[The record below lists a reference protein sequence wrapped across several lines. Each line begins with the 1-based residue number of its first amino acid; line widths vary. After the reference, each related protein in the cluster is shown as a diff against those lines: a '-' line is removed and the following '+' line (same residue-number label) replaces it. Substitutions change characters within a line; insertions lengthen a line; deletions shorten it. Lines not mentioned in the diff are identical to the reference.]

1 MTLQNVENVEMTD
14 IAHDT
19 HDVLTSPSRRR
30 WLKGMSLAAGSLM
43 IPISASWLAS
53 PEARAAGDAFVEI
66 NDWIRIDADG
76 TTVLGLSQCEVG
88 QGVYTGL
95 PQVLADELDADW
107 RRVRVE
113 FVTARDAYRTAA
125 ANEALQQ
132 FVGASMSATLFY
144 ERLRI
149 AGAQARE
156 ALVTVAARR
165 FGVRTTNCVAR
176 DGRVSHPQSGR
187 SLGYGEL
194 VAEAAKLPLNP
205 HPHLKNE
212 AAHALIGKPVARL
225 DTPSKVDGSAVFGID
240 VKVPDMLIGAIRM
253 APTSGGTPLSVRNRD
268 EIKSRKGVRDVVLAK
283 DAVIVVADDYWRA
296 KKACDALDVEWKAGP
311 AADSTTIL
319 AQRRDALIGGKGG
332 VATNIGDAP
341 GLIAAGGKVVTGE
354 YHTPYIVHATM
365 EPVNATVHV
374 RKDKGEIE
382 VWGPIQGQDKVR
394 WALGGIFKLPPE
406 KVTVHTTFLGGSF
419 GRKYVPDFVI
429 HAAVASAAV
438 GRPVKVIRSREDDIR
453 HGFYRPCA
461 SGRFQAVLGND
472 GLPKAMHM
480 RVAGQSMYNV
490 IKKDHYEKA
499 GYDETMV
506 DGLYDLAYAVPNLL
520 VEGIDVPQPNIP
532 VSFMRSVGSTSSV
545 FFLESFIDELADAA
559 GIDSI
564 EYRKRLL
571 KHDPLA
577 TRVIE
582 TTVAAAGWQTTPAVS
597 SKTTKAE
604 KATKATK
611 AGVYRGFGYC
621 TYTGRGAA
629 FSTYVAVAVELRV
642 VNDRFKVERVVCGV
656 DCGRS
661 INPNLIRANIEGGIG
676 FALTNTFKSQIT
688 FADGG
693 VEQSNF
699 GDYPL
704 LYLVEMPKVE
714 TVILPSDRPPQ
725 GCGEVSLPPMAPA
738 VAQAIRRAT
747 GVRPRSMPLPQTV
760 TEARA
765 LAASHA
771 TDAAHQPEK
780 GRV

>member
-1 MTLQNVENVEMTD
+1 MSQQSAERK
-14 IAHDT
+14 T
-19 HDVLTSPSRRR
+19 HTESGMAAGAPASPSRRR
-30 WLKGMSLAAGSLM
+30 WLGGMSLAAGSLL
-43 IPISASWLAS
+43 IPISASWVAS
-53 PEARAAGDAFVEI
+53 PEARAAGENLIEI

-132 FVGASMSATLFY
+132 FVGASMSVTLFY

-156 ALVTVAARR
+156 ALVAVAARR
-165 FGVRTTNCVAR
+165 FGVRTTNCVTR
-176 DGRVSHPQSGR
+176 DGRVMHPQSGR

-194 VAEAAKLPLNP
+194 AADAAKLPLNP
-205 HPHLKNE
+205 HPQLKNE
-212 AAHALIGKPVARL
+212 AAHALIGKPVPRL

-240 VKVPDMLIGAIRM
+240 VKVPDMLIGAVRM
-253 APTSGGTPLSVRNRD
+253 APTSGGAPLAVRNRD
-268 EIKSRKGVRDVVLAK
+268 EIKARKGVHEVVMAK
-283 DAVIVVADDYWRA
+283 DAVIVVASDYWRA
-296 KKACDALDVEWKAGP
+296 KTACDALDVEWKAGP
-311 AADSTTIL
+311 AADSKTIL
-319 AQRRDALIGGKGG
+319 AERRAALINGQAGI
-332 VATNIGDAP
+332 ATNIGDAP
-341 GLIAAGGKVVTGE
+341 GRIAAGGKVVTGE

-438 GRPVKVIRSREDDIR
+438 GCPVKVIRSREDDTR

-461 SGRFQAVLGND
+461 SGRFQAVLGHD
-472 GLPKAMHM
+472 GLPTALHV
-480 RVAGQSMYNV
+480 RVAGQSLYNV

-499 GYDETMV
+499 GYDETML
-506 DGLYDLAYAVPNLL
+506 DGLYDLAYAVPNLR

-545 FFLESFIDELADAA
+545 FFLESFIDEMAEAA
-559 GIDSI
+559 GIDPI

-571 KHDPLA
+571 KHDALA

-582 TTVAAAGWQTTPAVS
+582 TTVTSAGWQA
-597 SKTTKAE
+597 KA
-604 KATKATK
+604 KP
-611 AGVYRGFGYC
+611 GVHRGFGYC

-642 VNDRFKVERVVCGV
+642 VGDRFKVERVVCGV
-656 DCGRS
+656 DCGRA

-688 FADGG
+688 FANGA
-693 VEQSNF
+693 VEQGNF

-704 LYLVEMPKVE
+704 LYLVEMPKIE
-714 TVILPSDRPPQ
+714 TVIVPSDRPPQ

-747 GVRPRSMPLPQTV
+747 GVRARSMPLPQTV
-760 TEARA
+760 AEAKA
-765 LAASHA
+765 LDREGHA
-771 TDAAHQPEK
+771 
-780 GRV
+780 

>member
-1 MTLQNVENVEMTD
+1 MPLQNAERTT
-14 IAHDT
+14 A
-19 HDVLTSPSRRR
+19 DVNEAASHAPASPSRRH
-30 WLKGMSLAAGSLM
+30 WLKGMSLAAGSLLV
-43 IPISASWLAS
+43 PISASWVAS
-53 PEARAAGDAFVEI
+53 PDARAAGETLVEI

-156 ALVTVAARR
+156 ALVAVAARR
-165 FGVRTTNCVAR
+165 FGVRTTNCVTHE
-176 DGRVSHPQSGR
+176 GRVVHPQSGR

-194 VAEAAKLPLNP
+194 AAEAAKLPLNS
-205 HPHLKNE
+205 HPRLKNE
-212 AAHALIGKPVARL
+212 AAHALIGKSVSRL

-240 VKVPDMLIGAIRM
+240 VTVPGMLVGAVRM
-253 APTSGGTPLSVRNRD
+253 APTTGGFPLSVRNRD
-268 EIKSRKGVRDVVLAK
+268 AIKARKGVQDVVQAK
-283 DAVIVVADDYWRA
+283 DAIIVVANDYWCA
-296 KKACDALDVEWKAGP
+296 KQACDALDIEWKAGA
-311 AADSTTIL
+311 AADSATIL
-319 AQRRDALIGGKGG
+319 AQRRAALVDGKAG
-332 VATNIGDAP
+332 VATDVGDAP
-341 GLIAAGGKVVTGE
+341 GLIAAGVSGVAGGKRVTAE

-374 RKDKGEIE
+374 RKAQGEIE

-406 KVTVHTTFLGGSF
+406 KVIVHTTFLGGSF

-461 SGRFQAVLGND
+461 SGRFEAVLGHD
-472 GLPKAMHM
+472 GLPTALHA
-480 RVAGQSMYNV
+480 RVAGQSLYNV

-499 GYDETMV
+499 GYDETML
-506 DGLYDLAYAVPNLL
+506 DGLYDLAYAVPNLR

-545 FFLESFIDELADAA
+545 FFLESFIDEMADAA
-559 GIDSI
+559 GVDPV

-571 KHDPLA
+571 KHDALA

-582 TTVAAAGWQTTPAVS
+582 TTAASAGWHTLAKP
-597 SKTTKAE
+597 
-604 KATKATK
+604 
-611 AGVYRGFGYC
+611 GVHRGFGYC

-629 FSTYVAVAVELRV
+629 FSTYVALAVELRV
-642 VNDRFKVERVVCGV
+642 VNERFKIERVVCGV
-656 DCGRS
+656 DCGRA

-688 FADGG
+688 FANGG

-704 LYLVEMPKVE
+704 LYLVEMPTIE
-714 TVILPSDRPPQ
+714 TVIVPSDRPPQ
-725 GCGEVSLPPMAPA
+725 GCGEVSLPPVAPA

-747 GVRPRSMPLPQTV
+747 GVRARSMPLPQTV
-760 TEARA
+760 AQARA
-765 LAASHA
+765 L
-771 TDAAHQPEK
+771 TREAHDE
-780 GRV
+780 GHV